1 VNPELLEFAE
11 DPMLALK
18 TVSDFIDSVA
28 SDSPA
33 PGGGSVSALAGALG
47 AALTAMVCHLTIG
60 KKKYEDVQADMI
72 DMLGQADELR
82 ARLTSLI
89 DQDTEAFNGV
99 MRAFGMPRGTDD
111 EKQRRSDAIQ
121 EATKQATLVPLE
133 VMKLAEKA
141 LVLAKDVAE
150 RGNVNSI
157 SDAGVA
163 GLILKASCEG
173 AALNV
178 KINLTTMK
186 DATFVEETR
195 TLVNAISSNVDVLA
209 EGLRKRV
216 EAVLS

>member
-1 VNPELLEFAE
+1 M
-11 DPMLALK
+11 PMLALK

-60 KKKYEDVQADMI
+60 KKKYEDVQAEMI
-72 DMLGQADELR
+72 GLLGQADELK

-89 DQDTEAFNGV
+89 DQDTEAFNRV
-99 MRAFGMPRGTDD
+99 MEAFGMPRTTEA
-111 EKQRRSDAIQ
+111 EKERRSTAIQ

-133 VMKLAEKA
+133 VMKLAERA
-141 LVLAKDVAE
+141 LTLAKSVAE
-150 RGNVNSI
+150 KGNVNSI

-163 GLILKASCEG
+163 GLMLRAACEG

-178 KINLTTMK
+178 RINLATLK
-186 DATFVEETR
+186 DGQFVAETR
-195 TLVNAISSNVDVLA
+195 ALMDAIATNVEVLA
-209 EGLRKRV
+209 DGLRKRV
-216 EAVLS
+216 ETVLS

>member
-1 VNPELLEFAE
+1 
-11 DPMLALK
+11 MLALK

-60 KKKYEDVQADMI
+60 KKKYEDVQAEMI
-72 DMLGQADELR
+72 GLLGQADELK

-89 DQDTEAFNGV
+89 DQDTEAFNRV
-99 MRAFGMPRGTDD
+99 MEAFGMPRTTEA
-111 EKQRRSDAIQ
+111 EKERRSTAIQ

-133 VMKLAEKA
+133 VMKLAERA
-141 LVLAKDVAE
+141 LTLAKSVAE
-150 RGNVNSI
+150 KGNVNSI

-163 GLILKASCEG
+163 GLMLRAACEG

-178 KINLTTMK
+178 RINLATLK
-186 DATFVEETR
+186 DGQFVAETR
-195 TLVNAISSNVDVLA
+195 ALMDAIATNVEVLA
-209 EGLRKRV
+209 DGLRKRV
-216 EAVLS
+216 ETVLS